1 MDAGFVK
8 VTAEFPPPIHADRVF
23 KIQEYSVLLSPVLQ

>member
-8 VTAEFPPPIHADRVF
+8 LPSDSFCGNGLQD
-23 KIQEYSVLLSPVLQ
+23 EYSVLLSPIPQ